1 MTISPAGL
9 FPFLIFFVFSLHF
22 AQSRSGSF
30 RSKIIDFFPKKPLN
44 VFFNYFNYFPILRP
58 YSSLTISRLSDL
70 KRTFY
75 KLKRTFY
82 KLKRT
87 FYKLKRTF
95 YKLIIPFNNLQFVY
109 KVRFITF
116 TKTHSYG
123 NTLSRTSRSGRHQG
137 LQAAQRHHLRA
148 L

>member
-75 KLKRTFY
+75 KLIMY
-82 KLKRT
+82 L
-87 FYKLKRTF
+87 Y
-95 YKLIIPFNNLQFVY
+95 N
-109 KVRFITF
+109 
-116 TKTHSYG
+116 
-123 NTLSRTSRSGRHQG
+123 
-137 LQAAQRHHLRA
+137 
-148 L
+148 